1 MVGVRG
7 RMKVRVVTVVAGVL
21 SAGLVGTASATA
33 GAAAA
38 HVVPTATAMASG
50 LPSTAAGGRAPGAF
64 VPVSPARLLDT
75 RNGTGAT
82 GPVRAHGTVHLQVT
96 GRGAVPSTGVAA
108 VVLNVTVTAP
118 ARAGYVTA
126 YPDGTSRP
134 TASNLNYVARQ
145 TVADLVTVKVGTN
158 GRVALTSTSAG
169 TAQLIADVSGY
180 YVAGAVTDPGGFVP
194 VDPARLLDT
203 RRGNGAAGPIRAYG
217 TVQLQVS
224 GRGAVPA
231 TGASAVV
238 LTVTVTA
245 PTSSGYVTAYPGGTM
260 RPTASSLNFRAR
272 QTVPNH
278 VTVKLG
284 STGTV
289 ALTNSSGGTVHL
301 VADVAG
307 YYLAGPA
314 TANGM
319 FVPVN
324 PTRLLDTRIARAPVP
339 AYATTTVSVTH
350 RPGTPTN
357 GVLAAVLNVTA
368 VLPSSGGHVTVYP
381 NIVSRPNTSNL
392 NFTRGAITPNAV
404 MAPLGTDGATLLYNA
419 SSRRV
424 DLLADLAG
432 YVLFALPAPAHPEVT
447 AQGSS
452 TCAVTTAG
460 AVRCWGH
467 GAAGELGNGTT
478 QHDAKAPV
486 PVSSLS
492 HGVSHL
498 SSDGNAFCALATG
511 GDVSCWGTGFFLTGI
526 RSVPTAIGA
535 LGNAVVE
542 VALSASQLCAV
553 TALHGV
559 VCIQADGSLV
569 PNRDLSGVAALSI
582 GGVFAC
588 AALDDGSARCWGDN
602 YFGQLGNGSTI
613 SSGTPVRVAGLSHVV
628 QVDTANEG
636 ACALTSDK
644 TVYCW
649 GYGWYGGLGNGTTSN
664 SSSPVQVLGVHDAEA
679 LSSGWASCVIGTGGA
694 LRCWGANNF
703 GEVGSGSPISV
714 EPLPVDVVGL
724 TSGVVD
730 VSAGGSHACAVLA
743 SGSLSCW
750 GDNTDGA
757 LGDGQDVTASRPVA
771 VTGLGGPVSSV
782 AVDHSHTCAV
792 AGGGAFCWGSGAL
805 GTAAG
810 LNPNLS
816 SVPVPVEG
824 ERANIAQISGGYG
837 VMCSR
842 STSGAVS
849 CWGPNATGG
858 LGDGAAEAYSDTPVP
873 VSGILSGATDLSVGS
888 AGHAC
893 AVVSG
898 GARCWGSNSMG
909 QLGDGTST
917 QRPSPVGV
925 VGLGSGVAAIS
936 AGGQHTCAL
945 TSAGGVECWGN
956 NHYGQLGNGTTGITN
971 GVVQVTGLTSGVVAV
986 SAGYLH
992 TCAIMDDGTVVCWG
1006 ANSAGQLG
1014 DGTTT
1019 GSTTPKPVANLPGGA
1034 VGIAAGSSSTCAT
1047 TGNGAFCWGSNLHG
1061 LLGDGTVVSSQF
1073 RTPVYGI
1080 RIGATG
1086 VAAGPTRACA
1096 IVDGALSCWGDRTDG
1111 ALGDGSSTRVPTPQA
1126 VLGF

>member
-7 RMKVRVVTVVAGVL
+7 RMKVRVVTVMAGVL

-50 LPSTAAGGRAPGAF
+50 PPSAAAGGQAPGAF

-96 GRGAVPSTGVAA
+96 GRGAVPSAGVAA

-134 TASNLNYVARQ
+134 TASNLNYVAGQ

-203 RRGNGAAGPIRAYG
+203 RRGNGAAGPVRAYG

-284 STGTV
+284 STGTL

-314 TANGM
+314 TAKGM

-582 GGVFAC
+582 GDVFAC

-602 YFGQLGNGSTI
+602 THGELGNGSTT

-628 QVDTANEG
+628 DVDAAIG
-636 ACALTSDK
+636 RACALTSDK
-644 TVYCW
+644 TVHCW
-649 GYGWYGGLGNGTTSN
+649 GDGRSGGLGNGTTSI

-679 LSSGWASCVIGTGGA
+679 LSTGGA
-694 LRCWGANNF
+694 SCAVGAGGSLRCWGANWT
-703 GEVGSGSPISV
+703 GQVGSGSVSAA

-724 TSGVVD
+724 ASGVID
-730 VSAGGSHACAVLA
+730 VSAGRAHTCAVLA
-743 SGSLSCW
+743 SGGLRCW

-757 LGDGQDVTASRPVA
+757 VGDGQDVTASK
-771 VTGLGGPVSSV
+771 PVSVTALGTSV
-782 AVDHSHTCAV
+782 GSVSVGASETCAV
-792 AGGGAFCWGSGAL
+792 SGGAAYCWGSGDL
-805 GTAAG
+805 GSDHTVNHG
-810 LNPNLS
+810 LSTLPLLVQGQS
-816 SVPVPVEG
+816 SG
-824 ERANIAQISGGYG
+824 IAQISAGYG
-837 VMCSR
+837 GACSR
-842 STSGAVS
+842 STSGAVT
-849 CWGPNATGG
+849 CWGTNSRGR
-858 LGDGAAEAYSDTPVP
+858 LGNGSADPGSDIPVP
-873 VSGILSGATDLSVGS
+873 VSGILSGATDLSVGDE
-888 AGHAC
+888 GFVC

-898 GARCWGSNSMG
+898 GARCWGSNNMG
-909 QLGDGTST
+909 ELGDGTT
-917 QRPSPVGV
+917 TDRATPVPV
-925 VGLGSGVAAIS
+925 TGLGSGVAAVA
-936 AGGQHTCAL
+936 AGGEHACAL
-945 TSAGGVECWGN
+945 TTSGGVQCWGN
-956 NHYGQLGNGTTGITN
+956 NLYGQLGNGTTAFSADP
-971 GVVQVTGLTSGVVAV
+971 VLVTGLSSGVIAI
-986 SAGYLH
+986 SAGYFN
-992 TCAIMDDGTVVCWG
+992 TCALKADGTMACWG
-1006 ANSAGQLG
+1006 HNDQGQVG

-1019 GSTTPKPVANLPGGA
+1019 GSTTPKPVANLPGGVVA
-1034 VGIAAGSSSTCAT
+1034 IAAGTRSTCAT
-1047 TGNGAFCWGSNLHG
+1047 TTGGAFCWGSNLHG
-1061 LLGDGTVVSSQF
+1061 LLGDGTTMPSLVRTKVS
-1073 RTPVYGI
+1073 GI
-1080 RIGATG
+1080 GVDATA
-1086 VAAGPTRACA
+1086 VAVGPTRACA